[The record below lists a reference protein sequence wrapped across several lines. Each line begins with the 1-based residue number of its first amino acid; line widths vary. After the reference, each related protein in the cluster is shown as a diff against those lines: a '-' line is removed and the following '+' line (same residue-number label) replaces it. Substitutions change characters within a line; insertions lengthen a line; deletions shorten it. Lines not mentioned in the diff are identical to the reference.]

1 MSPYDHG
8 CKLLEISV
16 KIIHIA
22 NAQLRQNFYL
32 LYFLIASNCALVAS
46 NKDFLIVM
54 EHDGSLN
61 ESGYPASDSHL
72 IVLPSIGDPLL
83 ITNIKV

>member
-1 MSPYDHG
+1 M
-8 CKLLEISV
+8 K
-16 KIIHIA
+16 
-22 NAQLRQNFYL
+22 QNFYV
-32 LYFLIASNCALVAS
+32 LYFLIASNCTLVAS

-72 IVLPSIGDPLL
+72 IVLSSIEDPLL
-83 ITNIKV
+83 IANIKVWH